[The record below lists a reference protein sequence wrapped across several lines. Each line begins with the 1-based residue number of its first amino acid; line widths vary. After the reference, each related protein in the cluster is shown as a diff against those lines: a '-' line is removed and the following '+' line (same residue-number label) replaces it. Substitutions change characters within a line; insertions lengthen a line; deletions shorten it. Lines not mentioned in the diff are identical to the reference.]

1 MLSHVAIGGLGIVIL
16 VGGGE
21 FLVKGSAS
29 LARSMGIS
37 PLVVGLT
44 VVAFGTSA
52 PELAVS
58 VLAAFS
64 DSGTLA
70 FGNIFGSNM
79 ANIGLI
85 IGLSAVL
92 HPLPIDHVVIRRELP
107 MMLLAL
113 AAAMVMAFDIGLGE
127 QRNAYAR
134 SDGLVL
140 LLFFFVFIYYT
151 LGDMGRQRGNHRL
164 RANGSESS
172 DRSHLWAKNVP
183 QPEDSGKLPL
193 NLALIAIG
201 LVGLTFGAE
210 LVVRGGVGI
219 AREMG
224 IPEVVVG
231 LTLVAIGTSL
241 PELAATLA
249 AVRRNDIALAVGGV
263 VGSNIFNTL
272 LITGVAS
279 TIRPMPIPAGGH
291 MDLAATAVLSLSLFF
306 VARTHNQ
313 RIIRYEGL
321 TLLVLWG
328 TYVTVRSLYLSNWI
342 AGG

>member
-1 MLSHVAIGGLGIVIL
+1 MLTHVAIGGLGIVVI
-16 VGGGE
+16 VAGGE
-21 FLVKGSAS
+21 FLVKGAAS

-37 PLVVGLT
+37 PLFVGLT

-58 VLAAFS
+58 VLAAFT

-113 AAAMVMAFDIGLGE
+113 AAAMVMAFDIDLGE

-151 LGDMGRQRGNHRL
+151 LGDLGRQRGNHRL
-164 RANGSESS
+164 RANGSECS
-172 DRSHLWAKNVP
+172 DKPHPWTKDVP
-183 QPEDSGKLPL
+183 QSEDRGTLLL
-193 NLALIAIG
+193 NLGLIGIG
-201 LVGLTFGAE
+201 LVGLTFGAD

-231 LTLVAIGTSL
+231 LTLVAVGTSL

-272 LITGVAS
+272 LITGIAS

-291 MDLAATAVLSLSLFF
+291 LDLAATAVLSLSLFF

-321 TLLVLWG
+321 ALLVLWG
-328 TYVTVRSLYLSNWI
+328 LYVTVRSLYLSK
-342 AGG
+342 

>member
-1 MLSHVAIGGLGIVIL
+1 MLTHLAIGAAGIVII
-16 VGGGE
+16 VCGGE
-21 FLVKGSAS
+21 LLVKGAAA
-29 LARSMGIS
+29 LARAAGIS
-37 PLVVGLT
+37 SLIVGLT

-58 VLAAFS
+58 VQAALT

-85 IGLSAVL
+85 IGLCALL

-113 AAAMVMAFDIGLGE
+113 AAAMAMAFDIELGE
-127 QRNAYAR
+127 QRDAYAR

-151 LGDMGRQRGNHRL
+151 LGDLGRQRLNHL
-164 RANGSESS
+164 EKANGRTPS
-172 DRSHLWAKNVP
+172 DVAPSWAADVP
-183 QPEDSGKLPL
+183 QPKDSERILTNVL
-193 NLALIAIG
+193 LITVG
-201 LVGLTFGAE
+201 LVCLVFGAD
-210 LVVRGGVGI
+210 LVVRGGVGV
-219 AREMG
+219 ANEMG

-231 LTLVAIGTSL
+231 LTLIAIGTSL
-241 PELAATLA
+241 PELVATLA
-249 AVRRNDIALAVGGV
+249 AVRRNNIGLAVGGV

-272 LITGVAS
+272 LITGVS
-279 TIRPMPIPAGGH
+279 SIIRPMPIPVGGH
-291 MDLAATAVLSLSLFF
+291 LDLGAAAILSLSLFF

-321 TLLVLWG
+321 ALLIMWG
-328 TYVTVRSLYLSNWI
+328 TYVVTRSIWLST
-342 AGG
+342 

>member
-1 MLSHVAIGGLGIVIL
+1 MLVDLLIGALGIVLL

-21 FLVKGSAS
+21 ILVKGAAA
-29 LARSMGIS
+29 LARGVGIS
-37 PLVVGLT
+37 PLAVGLT

-58 VLAAFS
+58 VQAALA

-113 AAAMVMAFDIGLGE
+113 AAAMVTAFDVDLGE
-127 QRNAYAR
+127 QRDVYSR

-151 LGDMGRQRGNHRL
+151 LGDLGRQRVSQREKT
-164 RANGSESS
+164 NGSGVSRNPPS
-172 DRSHLWAKNVP
+172 WAADVP
-183 QPEDSGKLPL
+183 QPEGSGRMLT
-193 NLALIAIG
+193 NLLLIAVGLAALIY
-201 LVGLTFGAE
+201 GAD
-210 LVVRGGVGI
+210 LVVRGGVGV
-219 AREMG
+219 ANALG
-224 IPEVVVG
+224 VPEVIVG
-231 LTLVAIGTSL
+231 LTLVAVGTSL

-272 LITGVAS
+272 LITGAAS
-279 TIRPMPIPAGGH
+279 TIRPMPIPVGGH
-291 MDLAATAVLSLSLFF
+291 LDLAATAILSLSLFF

-313 RIIRYEGL
+313 KIIRYEGL
-321 TLLVLWG
+321 ALLVLWG
-328 TYVTVRSLYLSNWI
+328 AYVIMRSLYLSL
-342 AGG
+342 

>member
-1 MLSHVAIGGLGIVIL
+1 MLTHLAIGAAGIVII

-21 FLVKGSAS
+21 ILVKGAAA
-29 LARSMGIS
+29 LARAAGIS
-37 PLVVGLT
+37 PLIVGLT

-52 PELAVS
+52 PELAVA
-58 VLAAFS
+58 VQAAFT

-85 IGLSAVL
+85 IGLSALL
-92 HPLPIDHVVIRRELP
+92 HPLPIDHLVIRRELP

-113 AAAMVMAFDIGLGE
+113 AAAMAMAFDIELGE
-127 QRNAYAR
+127 QRDFYAR

-151 LGDMGRQRGNHRL
+151 LGDLGRQRLNHREKTT
-164 RANGSESS
+164 NGNKSPDVASM
-172 DRSHLWAKNVP
+172 WAGGVP
-183 QPEDSGKLPL
+183 QPEGNKRILT
-193 NLALIAIG
+193 NLLLITIG
-201 LVGLTFGAE
+201 LVGLIYGAD
-210 LVVRGGVGI
+210 LVVRGGVGV

-224 IPEVVVG
+224 VPEVVVG
-231 LTLVAIGTSL
+231 LTLIAIGTSL
-241 PELAATLA
+241 PELVATLA
-249 AVRRNDIALAVGGV
+249 AVRRNNIGLAVGGV

-279 TIRPMPIPAGGH
+279 TIRPMPIPVGGH
-291 MDLAATAVLSLSLFF
+291 LDLAATAILSLALFF
-306 VARTHNQ
+306 VARTHNR

-321 TLLVLWG
+321 ALLAMWG
-328 TYVTVRSLYLSNWI
+328 TYVVSRSIWLSN
-342 AGG
+342 

>member
-1 MLSHVAIGGLGIVIL
+1 MLTHLAIGGLGIVVL

-21 FLVKGSAS
+21 FLVKGAAS
-29 LARSMGIS
+29 LARGMGIS

-113 AAAMVMAFDIGLGE
+113 AAAMVMAFDIDLGE

-151 LGDMGRQRGNHRL
+151 LGDLGRQRGNHRL
-164 RANGSESS
+164 KANGSESS

-193 NLALIAIG
+193 NLTLIAIG
-201 LVGLTFGAE
+201 LVGLTIGAE

-231 LTLVAIGTSL
+231 LTLVAVGTSL

-321 TLLVLWG
+321 TLLLLWG
-328 TYVTVRSLYLSNWI
+328 TYVTVRSLYLSKWI
-342 AGG
+342 TSG

>member
-1 MLSHVAIGGLGIVIL
+1 MLTHVAIGGLGIVVI
-16 VGGGE
+16 VAGGE
-21 FLVKGSAS
+21 FLVKGAAS

-37 PLVVGLT
+37 PLFVGLT

-58 VLAAFS
+58 VLAAFT

-113 AAAMVMAFDIGLGE
+113 AAAMVMAFDIDLGE

-151 LGDMGRQRGNHRL
+151 LGDLGRQRGNHRL
-164 RANGSESS
+164 RANGSECS
-172 DRSHLWAKNVP
+172 DKPHPWTKDVP
-183 QPEDSGKLPL
+183 QSEDRGTLLL
-193 NLALIAIG
+193 NLGLIGIG
-201 LVGLTFGAE
+201 LVGLTFGAD

-231 LTLVAIGTSL
+231 LTLVAVGTSL

-291 MDLAATAVLSLSLFF
+291 LDLAATAVLSLSLFF

-321 TLLVLWG
+321 ALLVLWG
-328 TYVTVRSLYLSNWI
+328 LYVTARSLWLSK
-342 AGG
+342 

>member
-1 MLSHVAIGGLGIVIL
+1 MLTHLGIGALGIVIL
-16 VGGGE
+16 VVGGE
-21 FLVKGSAS
+21 FLVKGSAA
-29 LARSMGIS
+29 LARSVGIS
-37 PLVVGLT
+37 PLIVGLT

-58 VLAAFS
+58 VQAALT

-85 IGLSAVL
+85 IGLAAVL

-113 AAAMVMAFDIGLGE
+113 AAAMVMSFDVELGE
-127 QRNAYAR
+127 QRDAYVR

-151 LGDMGRQRGNHRL
+151 LGDLGRQRGNHR
-164 RANGSESS
+164 AKVNGSESVS
-172 DRSHLWAKNVP
+172 VGPMWAAGAK
-183 QPEDSGKLPL
+183 QPEGTGRTLTNIL
-193 NLALIAIG
+193 WIVIG
-201 LVGLTFGAE
+201 LAGLIYGAD
-210 LVVRGGVGI
+210 LVVRGGVGA
-219 AREMG
+219 ARAMG
-224 IPEVVVG
+224 VPEVVVG

-241 PELAATLA
+241 PELVATLA

-279 TIRPMPIPAGGH
+279 TINPMPIPAWGH
-291 MDLAATAVLSLSLFF
+291 VDLAATAILSLSLFF

-321 TLLVLWG
+321 ALLVLWFA
-328 TYVTVRSLYLSNWI
+328 YVLVRSFYLSS
-342 AGG
+342 

>member
-1 MLSHVAIGGLGIVIL
+1 MLTDLAIAALGIVIL
-16 VGGGE
+16 VVGGE
-21 FLVKGSAS
+21 LLVRGAAA
-29 LARSMGIS
+29 LARGIGIS
-37 PLVVGLT
+37 PLAVGLT

-58 VLAAFS
+58 VQAALT

-85 IGLSAVL
+85 IGLSALL

-113 AAAMVMAFDIGLGE
+113 AAAMAMAFDIDLGE
-127 QRNAYAR
+127 QRDAYAR

-140 LLFFFVFIYYT
+140 LLFFFVFIFYT
-151 LGDMGRQRGNHRL
+151 LGDLGRQRGIQRA
-164 RANGSESS
+164 RANGSEASG
-172 DRSHLWAKNVP
+172 DTPNWAADVP
-183 QPEDSGKLPL
+183 QPEDSGRILT
-193 NLALIAIG
+193 NLLLIT
-201 LVGLTFGAE
+201 VGLAGLIYGAD
-210 LVVRGGVGI
+210 LVVEGGVGV
-219 AREMG
+219 ARAMG
-224 IPEVVVG
+224 VPEVIVG
-231 LTLVAIGTSL
+231 LTLVAVGTSL
-241 PELAATLA
+241 PELAATLV

-279 TIRPMPIPAGGH
+279 TIAPMPIPVGGH
-291 MDLAATAVLSLSLFF
+291 LDLAATAILSLSLFF

-321 TLLVLWG
+321 ALLVLWG
-328 TYVTVRSLYLSNWI
+328 FYVVARSFYLST
-342 AGG
+342 

>member
-1 MLSHVAIGGLGIVIL
+1 MLTDLAIAALGIVIL
-16 VGGGE
+16 VVGGE
-21 FLVKGSAS
+21 LLVRGAAA
-29 LARSMGIS
+29 LARGIGIS
-37 PLVVGLT
+37 PLAVGLT

-58 VLAAFS
+58 VQAALT

-85 IGLSAVL
+85 IGLSALL

-113 AAAMVMAFDIGLGE
+113 AAAMAMAFDIDLGE
-127 QRNAYAR
+127 QRDAYAR

-140 LLFFFVFIYYT
+140 LLFFFVFIFYT
-151 LGDMGRQRGNHRL
+151 LGDLGRQRGIQRA
-164 RANGSESS
+164 RANGSEASG
-172 DRSHLWAKNVP
+172 DTPNWAADVP
-183 QPEDSGKLPL
+183 QPEDSGRILT
-193 NLALIAIG
+193 NLLLIT
-201 LVGLTFGAE
+201 VGLAGLIYGAD
-210 LVVRGGVGI
+210 LVVEGGVGV
-219 AREMG
+219 ARAMG
-224 IPEVVVG
+224 VPEVIVG
-231 LTLVAIGTSL
+231 LTLVAVGTSL
-241 PELAATLA
+241 PELAATLV

-279 TIRPMPIPAGGH
+279 TIAPMPIPVGGH
-291 MDLAATAVLSLSLFF
+291 LDLAATAILSLSLFF

-321 TLLVLWG
+321 ALLVLWG
-328 TYVTVRSLYLSNWI
+328 FYVAARSFYLST
-342 AGG
+342 

>member
-1 MLSHVAIGGLGIVIL
+1 MLIDLAIGAAGIVII
-16 VGGGE
+16 VAGGE
-21 FLVKGSAS
+21 FLVKGAAA
-29 LARSMGIS
+29 LARAVGIS

-58 VLAAFS
+58 VEAALT

-85 IGLSAVL
+85 LGLSALL

-113 AAAMVMAFDIGLGE
+113 AAAMAMAFDIDLGE
-127 QRNAYAR
+127 QRDAYAR

-151 LGDMGRQRGNHRL
+151 LGDLGRQRLNHRET
-164 RANGSESS
+164 ANGRTRTDTTPS
-172 DRSHLWAKNVP
+172 WAAGVP
-183 QPEDSGKLPL
+183 QPEDSGRILTNVL
-193 NLALIAIG
+193 LIVIG
-201 LVGLTFGAE
+201 LVGLIYGAN
-210 LVVRGGVGI
+210 LVVSGGVGV
-219 AREMG
+219 ARAMG

-231 LTLVAIGTSL
+231 LTLIAVGTSL
-241 PELAATLA
+241 PELVATLA
-249 AVRRNDIALAVGGV
+249 AVRRNDIGLAVGGI

-279 TIRPMPIPAGGH
+279 TIRPMPIPVGGH
-291 MDLAATAVLSLSLFF
+291 LDLAATAILSLSLFF

-313 RIIRYEGL
+313 RISRLEGL
-321 TLLVLWG
+321 ALLAAWG
-328 TYVTVRSLYLSNWI
+328 FYVIARSIWLST
-342 AGG
+342 

>member
-1 MLSHVAIGGLGIVIL
+1 MLTLLAIVAAGIIIL
-16 VGGGE
+16 VVGGE
-21 FLVKGSAS
+21 LLVKGAAA
-29 LARSMGIS
+29 LARSAGIS
-37 PLVVGLT
+37 PLIVGLT

-58 VLAAFS
+58 VQAAFT

-85 IGLSAVL
+85 IGMAALL

-113 AAAMVMAFDIGLGE
+113 AAAMVMAFDIELGE
-127 QRNAYAR
+127 QRDAYAR

-151 LGDMGRQRGNHRL
+151 LGDLGRQRA

-172 DRSHLWAKNVP
+172 DVGPIWAAGVP
-183 QPEDSGKLPL
+183 QPKETRRILT
-193 NLALIAIG
+193 NLLLIVVG
-201 LVGLTFGAE
+201 LVGLVCGAD

-219 AREMG
+219 AKVMG
-224 IPEVVVG
+224 VPEVVVG

-241 PELAATLA
+241 PELVATLA
-249 AVRRNDIALAVGGV
+249 AVRRNNIALAVGGV

-272 LITGVAS
+272 LITGIAS
-279 TIRPMPIPAGGH
+279 TINPMPIPVWGH
-291 MDLAATAVLSLSLFF
+291 MDLAATAILSLSLFF

-321 TLLVLWG
+321 ALLVLWG
-328 TYVTVRSLYLSNWI
+328 CYVITRSLFL
-342 AGG
+342 AQ

>member
-1 MLSHVAIGGLGIVIL
+1 MLIHLGIGTLGIVIL

-21 FLVKGSAS
+21 FLVKGAAA
-29 LARSMGIS
+29 LARSIGIS

-58 VLAAFS
+58 VQAAFT

-113 AAAMVMAFDIGLGE
+113 AAAMVMAFDIDLGE

-151 LGDMGRQRGNHRL
+151 LGDLGRQRGSHRAK
-164 RANGSESS
+164 ANGTENSAIAPI
-172 DRSHLWAKNVP
+172 WARDVP
-183 QPEDSGKLPL
+183 QPKDSGKILTNVL
-193 NLALIAIG
+193 FIAIG
-201 LVGLTFGAE
+201 LVGLVYGAE

-219 AREMG
+219 AREMEV
-224 IPEVVVG
+224 PEVVVG
-231 LTLVAIGTSL
+231 LSLIAIGTSL

-272 LITGVAS
+272 LITGAAS
-279 TIRPMPIPAGGH
+279 TIRPMPIPVGGH
-291 MDLAATAVLSLSLFF
+291 LDLAATAILSLSLFF
-306 VARTHNQ
+306 VARTHDQ

-328 TYVTVRSLYLSNWI
+328 AYVIARSLYLSQ
-342 AGG
+342 

>member
-1 MLSHVAIGGLGIVIL
+1 MLTHLAIGGAGIVIL
-16 VGGGE
+16 VCGGE
-21 FLVKGSAS
+21 LLVKGAAA
-29 LARSMGIS
+29 LARGVGIS
-37 PLVVGLT
+37 PLIVGLT

-58 VLAAFS
+58 VQAALT

-85 IGLSAVL
+85 IGLAAVL

-113 AAAMVMAFDIGLGE
+113 AAAMVMAFDVDLGE
-127 QRNAYAR
+127 QRDAYVR

-151 LGDMGRQRGNHRL
+151 LGDLGRQRGNHRAK
-164 RANGSESS
+164 ANGSESAGAEPI
-172 DRSHLWAKNVP
+172 WAAGIS
-183 QPEDSGKLPL
+183 QPKDTGRILT
-193 NLALIAIG
+193 NLLLIV
-201 LVGLTFGAE
+201 VGLAGLIYGAD
-210 LVVRGGVGI
+210 LVVRGGVGA
-219 AREMG
+219 ARAMG
-224 IPEVVVG
+224 VPEVVMG

-279 TIRPMPIPAGGH
+279 TINPMPIPVWGH
-291 MDLAATAVLSLSLFF
+291 VDLAATAVLSLSLFF

-321 TLLVLWG
+321 ALLALWG
-328 TYVTVRSLYLSNWI
+328 FYMIVRSFYLSQ
-342 AGG
+342 

>member
-1 MLSHVAIGGLGIVIL
+1 MLIHLATAAIGIVIL
-16 VGGGE
+16 VIGGE
-21 FLVKGSAS
+21 LLVKGAAA
-29 LARSMGIS
+29 LARGMGIS

-58 VLAAFS
+58 IEAVLT

-79 ANIGLI
+79 ANIGLV

-92 HPLPIDHVVIRRELP
+92 HPLPIDHLVIRRELP

-113 AAAMVMAFDIGLGE
+113 AAAIVMSFDVVLGE
-127 QRNAYAR
+127 QRDAYAR

-140 LLFFFVFIYYT
+140 LLFFFVFIFYT
-151 LGDMGRQRGNHRL
+151 LGDLVRQRGNQRAK
-164 RANGSESS
+164 ANGSESS
-172 DRSHLWAKNVP
+172 DSAPMWASGVP
-183 QPEDSGKLPL
+183 QKDDGRRILTNSL
-193 NLALIAIG
+193 LIMIG
-201 LVGLTFGAE
+201 LAGLICGAD
-210 LVVRGGVGI
+210 LVVSGGVGV
-219 AREMG
+219 ARAMG
-224 IPEVVVG
+224 VPEVVVG
-231 LTLVAIGTSL
+231 LTLVAVGTSL
-241 PELAATLA
+241 PELVATLA
-249 AVRRNDIALAVGGV
+249 AVRRNDIGLAVGGV

-279 TIRPMPIPAGGH
+279 TIKPIPIPVGGH
-291 MDLAATAVLSLSLFF
+291 LDLAATAVLSLSLLF

-321 TLLVLWG
+321 ALLALWG
-328 TYVTVRSLYLSNWI
+328 SYIIWRGI
-342 AGG
+342 

>member
-1 MLSHVAIGGLGIVIL
+1 MLTLLAIGAAGIIIL
-16 VGGGE
+16 IVGGE
-21 FLVKGSAS
+21 LLVKGAAA
-29 LARSMGIS
+29 LARSAGIS
-37 PLVVGLT
+37 PLIVGLT

-58 VLAAFS
+58 VQAAFT
-64 DSGTLA
+64 DSGALA

-85 IGLSAVL
+85 IGMAALL

-113 AAAMVMAFDIGLGE
+113 AAAMVMAFDIELGE
-127 QRNAYAR
+127 QRDAYAR

-151 LGDMGRQRGNHRL
+151 LGDLGRQRA

-172 DRSHLWAKNVP
+172 DIGPIWAAGIP
-183 QPEDSGKLPL
+183 QPKETRRILT
-193 NLALIAIG
+193 NLLLILVGIVG
-201 LVGLTFGAE
+201 LVFGAD

-219 AREMG
+219 AKLMG
-224 IPEVVVG
+224 VPEVVVG
-231 LTLVAIGTSL
+231 LTLISIGTSL
-241 PELAATLA
+241 PELVATLA
-249 AVRRNDIALAVGGV
+249 AVRRNNIALAVGGV

-272 LITGVAS
+272 LITGIAS
-279 TIRPMPIPAGGH
+279 TINPMPIPVWGH
-291 MDLAATAVLSLSLFF
+291 MDLAATAILSLSLFF

-321 TLLVLWG
+321 ALLILWG
-328 TYVTVRSLYLSNWI
+328 SYVITRSLFL
-342 AGG
+342 AQ